1 MIALEALKGRLV
13 DGLLEVQK
21 EEGYVAR
28 ERFIFNRGA
37 TDEQLA
43 LLPAWT
49 ADDYQ
54 AFLRQHNG
62 AKLFQHETLSYN
74 DGFELF
80 SIEDCLTY
88 SEIWECPENF
98 LAIGA
103 GPDGEW
109 IVYEMN
115 RPVGN
120 RIWSGEFLN
129 FEEWEEDA
137 MQFGFERWLDY
148 LIVAQGTQFWEW
160 FR

>member
-1 MIALEALKGRLV
+1 MIALEAFKARLV

-21 EEGYVAR
+21 EEGEVAR

-43 LLPAWT
+43 LLPAWA

-54 AFLRQHNG
+54 TFVRQHNG

-88 SEIWECPENF
+88 SEIWECPEK
-98 LAIGA
+98 LLSDRCRTRRGVDRLRDESP
-103 GPDGEW
+103 GRKSDLEW
-109 IVYEMN
+109 GI
-115 RPVGN
+115 
-120 RIWSGEFLN
+120 S
-129 FEEWEEDA
+129 
-137 MQFGFERWLDY
+137 
-148 LIVAQGTQFWEW
+148 
-160 FR
+160 

>member
-1 MIALEALKGRLV
+1 MIALETLKGRLV
-13 DGLLEVQK
+13 NSLLEVQK
-21 EEGYVAR
+21 EDGYVAR
-28 ERFIFNRGA
+28 ERFIFNQGA

-43 LLPAWT
+43 QLPEWT
-49 ADDYQ
+49 ADDYKT
-54 AFLRQHNG
+54 FLRRHNG

-80 SIEDCLTY
+80 SIKDCLTY
-88 SEIWECPENF
+88 SEILECPENF

-109 IVYEMN
+109 IVYELN
-115 RPVGN
+115 RPAGN

-137 MQFGFERWLDY
+137 MPFGFERWLDY
-148 LIVAQGTQFWEW
+148 LLVAQGTQFWNW

>member
-1 MIALEALKGRLV
+1 MIALETLKGRLV

-43 LLPAWT
+43 LLPDWT

-88 SEIWECPENF
+88 ARF
-98 LAIGA
+98 
-103 GPDGEW
+103 
-109 IVYEMN
+109 
-115 RPVGN
+115 GN
-120 RIWSGEFLN
+120 VPKTS
-129 FEEWEEDA
+129 
-137 MQFGFERWLDY
+137 
-148 LIVAQGTQFWEW
+148 
-160 FR
+160 